1 MWTLIQVKLLGGAK
15 KSLSADMISIDIND
29 LTISELVDY
38 LQKMKPADTPDLDE
52 NNLIIAVNG
61 IDSSAL
67 EGKFTKLK
75 NDDIV
80 TIIPIIH
87 GGHL

>member
-1 MWTLIQVKLLGGAK
+1 MWTLIQVQLLGGAK
-15 KSLSADMISIDIND
+15 KSLSTDMISIDIND
-29 LTISELVDY
+29 LTISGLVDY
-38 LQKMKPADTPDLDE
+38 LQKMKPVDTPDLDE
-52 NNLIIAVNG
+52 INLIIAVNG

>member
-1 MWTLIQVKLLGGAK
+1 
-15 KSLSADMISIDIND
+15 MISIDVND
-29 LTISELVDY
+29 LTISGLVDY

-67 EGKFTKLK
+67 DGKFTKLK